1 MVSRRSANFG
11 MMLLFAVLVDASED
25 WRGVRMPA
33 YSTARL
39 QQIAEHHDSE
49 WEDPD
54 LMKLA
59 A

>member
-1 MVSRRSANFG
+1 
-11 MMLLFAVLVDASED
+11 MMLLFAVLVDASEG
-25 WRGVRMPA
+25 WRGVRMPPHILE
-33 YSTARL
+33 RL
-39 QQIAEHHDSE
+39 EQIAENPDSE